1 MRVETI
7 GVVGAGTMGRGIA
20 QAFAVS
26 QFAVR
31 LYDVD
36 DSALD
41 AAVNDIERRL
51 DRDVERAR
59 IEPEQRDT
67 ALGLLD
73 SVTELAALGD
83 TDIVIEAVFESHSIK
98 EPIFRELDNVCRPEV
113 ILASNTSGLSI
124 SALASAT
131 TRPEKVAGMHFFNP
145 APVMELVE
153 VVRGLLTNEET
164 IETIVSL
171 TDQLGK
177 TPILVRESPGHLV
190 NRLLGVMLNEAAWS
204 LMDGIAS
211 AKEIDEAMKLGC
223 GHTMGP
229 LATADLIGLDV
240 CLSLMETLHEEFGE
254 DKYRPCPLLRQMV
267 RAGRLGR
274 KTSQGFFN
282 YD

>member
-36 DSALD
+36 DSARD

-177 TPILVRESPGHLV
+177 TPILVQESPGHLV

>member
-1 MRVETI
+1 MRVETK

-26 QFAVR
+26 QIAVR

-131 TRPEKVAGMHFFNP
+131 TRPEKVAGKNRQ
-145 APVMELVE
+145 
-153 VVRGLLTNEET
+153 RG
-164 IETIVSL
+164 
-171 TDQLGK
+171 
-177 TPILVRESPGHLV
+177 
-190 NRLLGVMLNEAAWS
+190 
-204 LMDGIAS
+204 
-211 AKEIDEAMKLGC
+211 
-223 GHTMGP
+223 
-229 LATADLIGLDV
+229 
-240 CLSLMETLHEEFGE
+240 
-254 DKYRPCPLLRQMV
+254 
-267 RAGRLGR
+267 
-274 KTSQGFFN
+274 
-282 YD
+282 

>member
-20 QAFAVS
+20 QAFVVS

-36 DSALD
+36 DSARD

-177 TPILVRESPGHLV
+177 TPILVQESPGHLV